1 MTTLVAKHSKT
12 AQEDV
17 PERSQENLPSKNPA
31 RTNPV
36 FPDPTTIP
44 ELSPRSTLSNR
55 DSLQEEVSREASE
68 DDKGARG
75 ITTPYRISRR
85 FLLIR
90 LHRSS

>member
-1 MTTLVAKHSKT
+1 MEEHSKT
-12 AQEDV
+12 TQEDV
-17 PERSQENLPSKNPA
+17 PERSQRIAQQDPA

-44 ELSPRSTLSNR
+44 ELSPRTIPKKHSVNKRLTFN
-55 DSLQEEVSREASE
+55 EEVSREASE
-68 DDKGARG
+68 DEEGARG